1 MKKWHLLSEEC
12 VSFKTFCIA
21 KSCSSVCLFFFF
33 FFMFIQ
39 QEVFLFL
46 HLVAFLGNTSTGE
59 MAVIDDRWQIEEKRW
74 IFIIIPQITDCC
86 DWSISFGGRYIKKK
100 WHVLNVCCCFHF
112 FFFFF
117 WIKIIVYFCGVI
129 LHFMP
134 AVWRKVEKGT
144 TTTEWKGHG
153 SSCLWFLVFF
163 GALRQQCGASTAI
176 ARAVQIGARS
186 CLSPLPKKKNLGHR
200 YLAKGVT
207 SVVQHATL
215 LHLSP
220 AWPGDDRKRVGL
232 L

>member
-1 MKKWHLLSEEC
+1 
-12 VSFKTFCIA
+12 
-21 KSCSSVCLFFFF
+21 
-33 FFMFIQ
+33 MFIH

-46 HLVAFLGNTSTGE
+46 NLVAFLGNTSTGE

-86 DWSISFGGRYIKKK
+86 DWSTFIWGPVHKKEMTCAK
-100 WHVLNVCCCFHF
+100 CLLLFSL
-112 FFFFF
+112 FFFF
-117 WIKIIVYFCGVI
+117 WIKIIVYFCVLFYI
-129 LHFMP
+129 
-134 AVWRKVEKGT
+134 
-144 TTTEWKGHG
+144 
-153 SSCLWFLVFF
+153 SCLLYDGKLKRARRQPNERGTAVAAFDFWYFFVHYGNRVGHRRHLRGQSKLAPDLVF
-163 GALRQQCGASTAI
+163 
-176 ARAVQIGARS
+176 
-186 CLSPLPKKKNLGHR
+186 LPPQKKNLGHR